1 MITIQRWPV
10 LVAWI
15 WGISTVVVFDLDV
28 SAAAPSQKKHGLAE
42 KAAIQTV
49 LAYATAISQGDR
61 ATFGRLDFSCQYR
74 QVTESQQGSPVS
86 SASLYEQCW
95 QEMVRS
101 HAHLLKRTD
110 RGMDVL
116 WPSTGPL
123 VLYGDDLPELPASA
137 FVMDVIGLTPP
148 GSGLRL
154 TPTAA
159 RRIPNSSFRLTSDG
173 PVLSVPTTVVEMT
186 VHYQDPLTSPVAYAP
201 GTVRWTNTV
210 KRAKGALKSVTTQW
224 VMFSG
229 LKTYGF
235 AEDRAVVLRPVPQ
248 GSDSTGLSPEII
260 PFATE
265 KSRALPSSLTWWG
278 PQDQPGTLTAAAVRA
293 ASFPELR
300 DRVALLNR
308 VLIIDPNHVEALTIL
323 SKHLYTALL
332 QQAAERHHVIVKT
345 PALARL
351 LNEFYWN
358 IYSAAGRVEL
368 ASTMEMGG
376 LTEPTPA
383 DLLYRMLPAMETLA
397 RLRPELLDNRFR
409 LGIAYRWNNDQLP
422 MIQTFEALVRDIPDH
437 QRPQKVEA
445 LLQLAWSRINKVAW
459 NRVLHDPD
467 SVKAYS
473 DAEAALALAEL
484 PIDKF
489 LAEYTMAYC
498 MIFMPN
504 YGDKASLLHHL
515 TEAKRWFDQI
525 TEKTEQDDAV
535 WRYFLRTELLKAV
548 LDADPMFEPLV
559 AASEEGQG

>member
-1 MITIQRWPV
+1 MRVIHRWPV
-10 LVAWI
+10 WVAWVG
-15 WGISTVVVFDLDV
+15 GISTLVVFNLDL
-28 SAAAPSQKKHGLAE
+28 SAAAPFQKNHGPAE

-49 LAYATAISQGDR
+49 LAYATAISQGDH

-74 QVTESQQGSPVS
+74 QLTESQR
-86 SASLYEQCW
+86 SAPLSDASFYEQCW

-123 VLYGDDLPELPASA
+123 VFYGDDLPDLPASA
-137 FVMDVIGLTPP
+137 FVMDVIGLSPP

-154 TPTAA
+154 TPLTI
-159 RRIPNSSFRLTSDG
+159 RRIPNGSFRLQSDG
-173 PVLSVPTTVVEMT
+173 PVLSVPATVVEM
-186 VHYQDPLTSPVAYAP
+186 VIHYQDPLTSPVAYAP
-201 GTVRWTNTV
+201 GTARWTNTV
-210 KRAKGALKSVTTQW
+210 KRARGAVKSITTQW

-235 AEDRAVVLRPVPQ
+235 AEDRAVVLYPLPQ
-248 GSDSTGLSPEII
+248 RHNSTRLSPEIV
-260 PFATE
+260 PFVTE
-265 KSRALPSSLTWWG
+265 KSRALPSSLVWWG
-278 PQDQPGTLTAAAVRA
+278 PQDQPGVLIAAAARA

-308 VLIIDPNHVEALTIL
+308 ILIIDPNHVEALTIL

-332 QQAAERHHVIVKT
+332 QQAVERHRVIVPT

-368 ASTMEMGG
+368 ASTMEMGDV
-376 LTEPTPA
+376 TEPTPA

-397 RLRPELLDNRFR
+397 RLHPELLDNRFR
-409 LGIAYRWNNDQLP
+409 LGVAYRWNNDQLP
-422 MIQTFEALVRDIPDH
+422 MIQTFEVLVQDIPDH
-437 QRPQKVEA
+437 HRSLKVKA

-459 NRVLHDPD
+459 NRILHDPD
-467 SVKAYS
+467 SVRAYA
-473 DAEAALALAEL
+473 DAESALALADL

-489 LAEYTMAYC
+489 FAEYTMAYC

-504 YGDKASLLHHL
+504 YGDKAKLLHHL

-525 TEKTEQDDAV
+525 TDKTEQDDVV
-535 WRYFLRTELLKAV
+535 WHYFLHTELLQAV
-548 LDADPMFEPLV
+548 LAADPIFKPIMT
-559 AASEEGQG
+559 ASGEEQG